1 MKYVYLATL
10 HSFAFLLLLSPTLAI
25 AGTAG
30 GAGGSATLQ
39 NPLRVNTLTDL
50 LLAILDILL
59 ILAVPVIIFFI
70 IYAGFLYVTAQG
82 NATKISDAN
91 RALLY
96 AIIGGVIVLGA
107 RVIGALIQNTVNSV
121 TAP

>member
-1 MKYVYLATL
+1 MKKTSQVILS
-10 HSFAFLLLLSPTLAI
+10 HSFAALLVCMPVLVSAQ
-25 AGTAG
+25 
-30 GAGGSATLQ
+30 ATLD
-39 NPLRVNTLTDL
+39 NPLRVDSLVGL
-50 LLAILDILL
+50 LLAIVDILL

-82 NATKISDAN
+82 NPSKISDAN

-96 AIIGGVIVLGA
+96 ALIGGVIVLGA

-121 TAP
+121 TVP